1 MPRLTRRRWVQ
12 ILSTVVLNPIVPNYF
27 TGTIVQA
34 QSKGIC
40 VPVLNCYSCPA
51 AIGACPIGSLQHAV
65 ASIRFRLSTGEFQA
79 GLYVLGSLGVVG
91 SLVGRFPCG
100 WLCPFG
106 LLQEVL
112 HKIPGPK
119 LRLPRIL
126 KYLKYIILALTVFIL
141 PALVLNAA
149 GFGDT
154 WFCKW
159 ICPAGTLEAGLP
171 LVAAD
176 ADIRSMV
183 GLLFVWKVALLV
195 AFVLWMIVS
204 LRPFCR
210 TICPL
215 GAILGLFNKISL
227 LRLTVDHRRCL
238 SCGSCSRACPVDLD
252 VPTQPN
258 SPECIRCLKCIKA
271 CDAGC
276 IGYRFSPHGPAAEA
290 DRPVE
295 QEAAAAGSPPDGPR
309 RRPG

>member
-1 MPRLTRRRWVQ
+1 VQ
-12 ILSTVVLNPIVPNYF
+12 ILSTIVLNPIVPNYF

-34 QSKGIC
+34 RSKGIC

-51 AIGACPIGSLQHAV
+51 AVGACPIGSLQHAFAAV
-65 ASIRFRLSTGEFQA
+65 RARVSTGEVQF
-79 GLYVLGSLGVVG
+79 GLYALGSLGIIG

-119 LRLPRIL
+119 LRIPRIL
-126 KYLKYIILALTVFIL
+126 AYLKYVILALTVFIL
-141 PALVLNAA
+141 PAVVLNAA

-171 LVAAD
+171 LVAAN
-176 ADIRSMV
+176 AGIRSQI
-183 GLLFVWKVALLV
+183 GLLFAWKVALLV

-204 LRPFCR
+204 MRPFCR

-215 GAILGLFNKISL
+215 GAILGLFNKVSL
-227 LRLTVDHRRCL
+227 LRLTVDSNKCL
-238 SCGSCSRACPVDLD
+238 SCGTCSRACPVDLD
-252 VPTQPN
+252 VPKRPN
-258 SPECIRCLKCIKA
+258 SPECIRCLKCVKA
-271 CDAGC
+271 CEAGC
-276 IGYRFSPHGPAAEA
+276 IGYDFPLHGREARSTVTGDRAE
-290 DRPVE
+290 
-295 QEAAAAGSPPDGPR
+295 
-309 RRPG
+309 